1 MQPNGESTRRMHALN
16 LTVFEQDVC
25 RYAMRNTRDVY
36 DCMFCTF
43 TKMGQGTCHVSR
55 HFYFN
60 LRGT

>member
-43 TKMGQGTCHVSR
+43 TKMGQGTCHVS
-55 HFYFN
+55 
-60 LRGT
+60 